1 MGEWELENRDLRS
14 RHPDEARSKFERWVL
29 SFGGT
34 SRLSREI
41 GVHQVSVC
49 AWVARRCKPNID
61 ATAKILE
68 LARGELALAD
78 IIDGTRPH

>member
-29 SFGGT
+29 SYGGT
-34 SRLSREI
+34 SRVAKAV

-49 AWVARRCKPNID
+49 AWVARRTKPHLE

-68 LARGELALAD
+68 IAGKDLTIAD
-78 IIDGTRPH
+78 IIEGTRPH